1 MLEEASYDLL
11 IRNGTIYD
19 GTGRPPFVGDVAIG
33 GDEIAGIG
41 SLGTAR
47 ARADI
52 DATGLAVA
60 PGFINMLSWA
70 AEPLI
75 ADGRSQ
81 SDIRQGVTLEV
92 FGEGVSLGPL
102 SESMKETQR
111 ERQSDITY
119 DITWTTLDEGLEYL
133 AQKGISCNVGSF
145 VGATTLRVHEVG
157 HENRRPGAD
166 ELDRMRAL
174 AGQAMQDGAFGV
186 GSSLIYAPACF
197 AETDELIALAEVAA
211 AHGGMYISHI
221 RNEGARLLEAID
233 EFVSICRQSGAP
245 GEIWHFKASAP
256 GNWHKFDAA
265 IERVNA
271 ARAEGLRITADMY
284 TYHASSTGLDA
295 TMPGWVQEGGHQAWV
310 ERLKD
315 PAVRTRLSHEM
326 TGAADYNE
334 FVSAERILLVSFR
347 NEALKHLTGRSLA
360 DVAAMRGT
368 SPEATIMDLIVED
381 DSRVGSVFF
390 TMSEDNVRKAVG
402 VPWVSFC
409 SDSGSLAPE
418 GVFLKSGTHPR
429 AYGSFARLLAKY
441 VRDER
446 AIPLEEAIRRL
457 TSFPAQTLGLER
469 RGRLMRGHYAD
480 VVVFDPNTIQDHATF
495 DLPHQY
501 ATGMAHVLVNGEQVV
516 RDGEHTGATPGR
528 VVRGPGYR
536 RRTVGASTSSA

>member
-1 MLEEASYDLL
+1 MSEGASYDLV
-11 IRNGTIYD
+11 IRGGTIYD
-19 GTGRPPFVGDVAIG
+19 GSGGEPVVGDLAVNGDAI
-33 GDEIAGIG
+33 AASG
-41 SLGTAR
+41 SLGSAR
-47 ARADI
+47 GRREI

-102 SESMKETQR
+102 SEAMKKTQR

-119 DITWTTLDEGLEYL
+119 DITWTTLDEGLEHL
-133 AQKGISCNVGSF
+133 VQRGISCNVGSF
-145 VGATTLRVHEVG
+145 VGATTLRIHAVG
-157 HENRRPGAD
+157 HADRRPSAD
-166 ELDRMRAL
+166 ELDSMRAL
-174 AGQAMQDGAFGV
+174 ARQAMRDGAFGV

-221 RNEGARLLEAID
+221 RNEGERLLEAID
-233 EFVSICRQSGAP
+233 EHIRICRQSGAA

-284 TYHASSTGLDA
+284 TYSASSTGLDA
-295 TMPGWVQEGGHQAWV
+295 TMPGWVQEGGHAAWV
-310 ERLKD
+310 ARLKD
-315 PAVRTRLSHEM
+315 PAVRTRLQHEM
-326 TGAADYNE
+326 AGAAGHNE
-334 FVSAERILLVSFR
+334 FVSAERILLVNFR
-347 NEALKHLTGRSLA
+347 NAALRHLTGKSLA
-360 DVAAMRGT
+360 EVAAMRGT
-368 SPEATIMDLIVED
+368 SPEEAIMDLIVED

-390 TMSEDNVRKAVG
+390 TMSEENVRKAVG

-418 GVFLKSGTHPR
+418 GVFLNSGTHPR

-441 VRDER
+441 VRDEQV
-446 AIPLEEAIRRL
+446 IPLEEAIHRL
-457 TSFPAQTLGLER
+457 TSFPAQTLGLKH
-469 RGRLMRGHYAD
+469 RGRLERGYYAD
-480 VVVFDPNTIQDHATF
+480 VVVFDPSSIQDHATF
-495 DLPHQY
+495 DRPHQY
-501 ATGMAHVLVNGEQVV
+501 ATGVAHVLVNGVQVM

-528 VVRGPGYR
+528 VLRGPGYQR
-536 RRTVGASTSSA
+536 

>member
-1 MLEEASYDLL
+1 MTRAPETHDLV
-11 IRNGTIYD
+11 IRGGTIYD
-19 GTGRPPFVGDVAIG
+19 GSGAAPVAGDVAID
-33 GDEIAGIG
+33 GDTLAAFGPRVDGRGRTE
-41 SLGTAR
+41 
-47 ARADI
+47 I

-102 SESMKETQR
+102 SESMKHTQR

-133 AQKGISCNVGSF
+133 VRRGVACNVGSF
-145 VGATTLRVHEVG
+145 VGATSLRVHEVG
-157 HENRRPGAD
+157 YADRRPSTE
-166 ELDRMRAL
+166 ELTRMRAL
-174 AGQAMQDGAFGV
+174 AAQAMEDGAFGI

-197 AETDELIALAEVAA
+197 AATDELIALAEVAA
-211 AHGGMYISHI
+211 MYGGMYISHI
-221 RNEGARLLEAID
+221 RNEGERLLEAID
-233 EFVSICRQSGAP
+233 EFVGICRQSGAP

-256 GNWHKFDAA
+256 RNWHKFDAA

-271 ARAEGLRITADMY
+271 ARAEGVRITADMY

-315 PAVRTRLSHEM
+315 PAVRGRLRHEM
-326 TGAADYNE
+326 AGDHTGNE

-347 NEALKHLTGRSLA
+347 NEALRHLTGKSLA
-360 DVAAMRGT
+360 EVAAMRGT
-368 SPEATIMDLIVED
+368 SPEDTIMDLVVED

-390 TMSEDNVRKAVG
+390 TMSEDNVRTAVG
-402 VPWVSFC
+402 LPWVSFC

-418 GVFLKSGTHPR
+418 GVFLNSGTHPR

-446 AIPLEEAIRRL
+446 VIPLEEAVRRL
-457 TSFPAQTLGLER
+457 TSFPAETLGIRR
-469 RGRLMRGHYAD
+469 RGRLAPGNYAD
-480 VVVFDPNTIQDHATF
+480 VVVFDPTTIQDHATF
-495 DLPHQY
+495 ERPHQY
-501 ATGMAHVLVNGEQVV
+501 ATGVEHVLVNGVPV
-516 RDGEHTGATPGR
+516 LRDGEHTGATPGR

-536 RRTVGASTSSA
+536 GRGRTGS